1 MLRRHLLL
9 AAASVA
15 GAAGAAPPA
24 PAAARLAPE
33 DLLAR
38 YVALKN
44 AHDATSC
51 AEIYAEDYVEH
62 SGRNPSG
69 LAALVANWQAQFE
82 QMPDLVVSLEDQ
94 VVARDRAVGRFTYA
108 ATHTR
113 PILGIAP
120 TGRRFSFGTIDIWR
134 VRDGRFAEHW
144 DQVDIAG
151 LLRQLRAG

>member
-1 MLRRHLLL
+1 MIRRHLLL
-9 AAASVA
+9 AASAVA
-15 GAAGAAPPA
+15 AAAPA
-24 PAAARLAPE
+24 LAAAPGRPTAE
-33 DLLAR
+33 ALLAR

-44 AHDATSC
+44 AHDATRC

-69 LAALVANWQAQFE
+69 LPALIANWQAQFE
-82 QMPDLVVSLEDQ
+82 QMPDLVVTLEDQ
-94 VVARDRAVGRFTYA
+94 VFGRDRAVGRFTYS

-134 VRDGRFAEHW
+134 VKDGRLAEHW
-144 DQVDIAG
+144 DQVDLAG
-151 LLRQLRAG
+151 LLRQLRAA